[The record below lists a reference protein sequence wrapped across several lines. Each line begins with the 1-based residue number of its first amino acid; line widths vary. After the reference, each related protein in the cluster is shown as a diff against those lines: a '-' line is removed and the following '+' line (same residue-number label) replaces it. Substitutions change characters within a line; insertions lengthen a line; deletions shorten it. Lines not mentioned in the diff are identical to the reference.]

1 MWHYPA
7 FDPVAISLGPVS
19 IHWYALSYLV
29 GIGSGWW
36 LVRWRTRRYGLS
48 FTSEQ
53 ISDLAFYLVLG
64 VILGGRVG
72 YMLFYGMEALIEDP
86 LRIFMVWKGGM
97 SFHGGMLG
105 VLVAMG
111 LYARKSGRRY
121 FEVTDFIAPVI
132 PVGLGFGR
140 LGNFINAELPGR
152 VADVPW
158 AVVYPG
164 DFVARHPSSLYQ
176 SLVEGPVLFAVLFIF
191 ARMPRPVMA
200 TSGVFLIGYGCLRV
214 FSEFFRMPDAHL
226 NFVALGWVTMGQI
239 LSLPMIAAGV
249 VLVVLAYRL
258 GLVARG
264 PAEMPGSREGR
275 AATAPSDR
283 PAGQSGTPK
292 HATRKKK
299 QKSKSR

>member
-1 MWHYPA
+1 
-7 FDPVAISLGPVS
+7 
-19 IHWYALSYLV
+19 
-29 GIGSGWW
+29 
-36 LVRWRTRRYGLS
+36 
-48 FTSEQ
+48 
-53 ISDLAFYLVLG
+53 
-64 VILGGRVG
+64 
-72 YMLFYGMEALIEDP
+72 
-86 LRIFMVWKGGM
+86 
-97 SFHGGMLG
+97 
-105 VLVAMG
+105 MG

-258 GLVARG
+258 GLVARARG
-264 PAEMPGSREGR
+264 AQRLRLRIGRPVSPAHRNTQR
-275 AATAPSDR
+275 ARRSKRANRAEATSVWSLESQTD
-283 PAGQSGTPK
+283 K
-292 HATRKKK
+292 MD
-299 QKSKSR
+299 